1 MRECRT
7 FAGFHALKDTPTCS
21 DFAPKSQKNE
31 GHDSPAEPQADSDE
45 SSQETV
51 PKVTWARFV
60 SPTSRRPSQGRL
72 AYALRG
78 QGALATAGKAGPEQA
93 KRAEGV
99 AALHCLL
106 PRQSFT
112 LVAGM
117 STTGERFERA
127 VAIMERLRAP
137 GGCPWDRE
145 QTFDSIKPYTLEE
158 TYEVLEAIDNRDWPE
173 LAGELG
179 DLLLQV
185 LFYAEMAKE
194 QSSFSIDDVLDR
206 LSAKLI
212 NRHPHVFG
220 DVKADTSAEVK
231 RNWEALKV
239 EERKQRQNNGAEG
252 NSAPAS
258 KKDEK
263 HSILAGVSS
272 AMPSLLEAY
281 KLSSRAAQAGFD
293 WPDIESLFDKLNE
306 ETRELREQLQEF
318 PAPGPRPQGRGMAG
332 SGRTPIPEDL
342 QARLEGEV
350 GDLFF
355 VLVNIARYL
364 SIDPESA
371 LRKTNRKFKRRF
383 QWMEARLRDSGR
395 TADEAPMEELESLWQ
410 QAKSEESKSR
420 DEGRNA

>member
-1 MRECRT
+1 M
-7 FAGFHALKDTPTCS
+7 
-21 DFAPKSQKNE
+21 
-31 GHDSPAEPQADSDE
+31 
-45 SSQETV
+45 SS
-51 PKVTWARFV
+51 
-60 SPTSRRPSQGRL
+60 
-72 AYALRG
+72 
-78 QGALATAGKAGPEQA
+78 
-93 KRAEGV
+93 
-99 AALHCLL
+99 
-106 PRQSFT
+106 
-112 LVAGM
+112 
-117 STTGERFERA
+117 TGERFERA

-206 LSAKLI
+206 LSSKLI

-239 EERKQRQNNGAEG
+239 EERKKRQTAGGEGDVAALSKDQR
-252 NSAPAS
+252 P
-258 KKDEK
+258 
-263 HSILAGVSS
+263 SILAGVSS
-272 AMPSLLEAY
+272 AMPSLLEAH

-293 WPDIESLFDKLNE
+293 WPNVEGLFDKLTE
-306 ETRELREQLQEF
+306 ETNELREDLKEF
-318 PAPGPRPQGRGMAG
+318 PAPGPRPQGRGIAG
-332 SGRTPIPEDL
+332 SGRTSVPEDL
-342 QARLEGEV
+342 QARLEDEV

-364 SIDPESA
+364 SVDPESA
-371 LRKTNRKFKRRF
+371 LRKSNRKFKRRF
-383 QWMEARLRDSGR
+383 QWLEARLNESGR
-395 TADEAPMEELESLWQ
+395 SADQAPMEELESLWQ
-410 QAKSEESKSR
+410 QAKAEENR
-420 DEGRNA
+420 GA